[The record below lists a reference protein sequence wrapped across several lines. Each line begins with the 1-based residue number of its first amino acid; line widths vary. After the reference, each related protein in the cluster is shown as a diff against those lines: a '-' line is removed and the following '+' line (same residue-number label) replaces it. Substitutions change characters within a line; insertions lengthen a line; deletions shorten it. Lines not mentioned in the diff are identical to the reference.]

1 MAFALLLF
9 SFKSK
14 TTNNDLQKKIIRS
27 NDFDIACYVSLK
39 KITSFDDDKIYYWF
53 KSGEIHH
60 SVSSIGGF
68 ALHSSYIKHYKS
80 NQLAEQ
86 GEFDYGLKNGIWKE
100 WYENGQIKQTIEWR
114 KGLKSGASISYDTIG
129 SPIEKGI
136 YRNNK
141 KAGTSINLKMKDTIR
156 YKKGEL

>member
-1 MAFALLLF
+1 MMT
-9 SFKSK
+9 KY
-14 TTNNDLQKKIIRS
+14 IIGS
-27 NDFDIACYVSLK
+27 NLARFINRFQVLVV
-39 KITSFDDDKIYYWF
+39 F
-53 KSGEIHH
+53 E
-60 SVSSIGGF
+60 
-68 ALHSSYIKHYKS
+68 LHSSYMKYYKS